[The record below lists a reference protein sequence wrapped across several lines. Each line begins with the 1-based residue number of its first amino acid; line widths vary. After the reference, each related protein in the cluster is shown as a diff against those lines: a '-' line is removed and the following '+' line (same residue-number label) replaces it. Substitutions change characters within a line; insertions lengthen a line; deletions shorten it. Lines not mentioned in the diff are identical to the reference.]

1 MKNRDVYIG
10 FGLRTP
16 IGIKGKQFKHYRPE
30 LLGAH
35 LLNQIKKIESES
47 NIDSIICGNTVGT
60 GGNIGR
66 LMTLFLIMNPIF
78 QYKRLICSV
87 LHQVLPCFWVI

>member
-47 NIDSIICGNTVGT
+47 N
-60 GGNIGR
+60 
-66 LMTLFLIMNPIF
+66 
-78 QYKRLICSV
+78 
-87 LHQVLPCFWVI
+87 

>member
-47 NIDSIICGNTVGT
+47 NIDSIIFVGT
-60 GGNIGR
+60 Q
-66 LMTLFLIMNPIF
+66 L
-78 QYKRLICSV
+78 V
-87 LHQVLPCFWVI
+87 LGAILVV

>member
-10 FGLRTP
+10 FGLRIP

-35 LLNQIKKIESES
+35 LLNQIKK
-47 NIDSIICGNTVGT
+47 
-60 GGNIGR
+60 
-66 LMTLFLIMNPIF
+66 
-78 QYKRLICSV
+78 
-87 LHQVLPCFWVI
+87 